1 MPAHPF
7 SKAVSDPAVTAVP
20 APAVRQPVLHLAVMF
35 PYVWISSHEIAM
47 P

>member
-7 SKAVSDPAVTAVP
+7 SKAVSDPVVIAVP
-20 APAVRQPVLHLAVMF
+20 APGVRQPVLHLAVVF
-35 PYVWISSHEIAM
+35 PSGWISSHEIAV